1 MSSIGEKIFSFFSNL
16 YNKSEENKCSICLE
30 DNNKNKILLDCG
42 HYYHV
47 LCIQKWKLRNDSCP
61 ICRQKISMEKYSQN
75 KKKSF
80 LRIILLISVLIFFL
94 SLPSGTRTHS
104 GIKKIAQKIYY
115 LNKEIFR
122 NLYDIVKSVLY
133 IFGFVI
139 KEIYLIIKQSG
150 IIIGKNFIRTIKIIY
165 HLIALVLIILLS
177 SLMIIVNAIIDIMN
191 LIITIDEILFKII

>member
-80 LRIILLISVLIFFL
+80 LRILLISVLIFFL

-122 NLYDIVKSVLY
+122 NLYDIVKSILI

-150 IIIGKNFIRTIKIIY
+150 IIIGKNFIRAIKIMY

-191 LIITIDEILFKII
+191 LIITIDDFLFKII

>member
-1 MSSIGEKIFSFFSNL
+1 MSSIGEKIFSFFSNI
-16 YNKSEENKCSICLE
+16 YNKSEESKCSICLE

-61 ICRQKISMEKYSQN
+61 ICRQRISMEKYSRN
-75 KKKSF
+75 KINSF
-80 LRIILLISVLIFFL
+80 LRIILVVSILIFIL
-94 SLPSGTRTHS
+94 SLPSGTKTHS
-104 GIKKIAQKIYY
+104 GIKKIAQKIFK

-122 NLYDIVKSVLY
+122 NLYDIIKSILN
-133 IFGFVI
+133 IFGILI

-150 IIIGKNFIRTIKIIY
+150 IILGKNVIRAIKIVY
-165 HLIALVLIILLS
+165 YLIALVLVILLS
-177 SLMIIVNAIIDIMN
+177 SLMIIVNAIIDVMN

>member
-16 YNKSEENKCSICLE
+16 YNKSEESKCSICLE

-122 NLYDIVKSVLY
+122 NLYDIVKSVLN

-150 IIIGKNFIRTIKIIY
+150 IIIGKNFIRAIKIMY

-191 LIITIDEILFKII
+191 LIITIDDFLFKII